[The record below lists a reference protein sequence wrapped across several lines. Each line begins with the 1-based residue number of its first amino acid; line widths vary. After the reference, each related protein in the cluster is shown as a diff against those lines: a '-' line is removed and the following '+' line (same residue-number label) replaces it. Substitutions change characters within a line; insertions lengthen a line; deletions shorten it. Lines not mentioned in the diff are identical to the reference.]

1 MGRQES
7 PHRST
12 YMFFFTLCIH
22 ISKSRAS
29 NCRRALSTIKVA
41 RPKPLTLRRGPS
53 TSKNTPAECAYKF
66 CYEFRSYGLFFVLP
80 PRSRPKCP
88 VLYIYG
94 EVGSRRSSAHV
105 QCSLNSRGQRSG
117 HMSWIELSSSSH
129 SQAYWPSAPSA
140 TALARQNTASS
151 RETPEAFSPST
162 NGTTTIRFG
171 EAWETRRGS
180 TPHTC
185 SWIVDGCRAPTS
197 SWSTDSK
204 GWHRRMQFGL
214 YGLDG

>member
-66 CYEFRSYGLFFVLP
+66 CYETRSYGLFFVLP

-88 VLYIYG
+88 VLYIWRG
-94 EVGSRRSSAHV
+94 WKPLKRPKERSRRSSAHV

-117 HMSWIELSSSSH
+117 HMSWSGLSSSSH

-140 TALARQNTASS
+140 TALAR
-151 RETPEAFSPST
+151 
-162 NGTTTIRFG
+162 
-171 EAWETRRGS
+171 
-180 TPHTC
+180 
-185 SWIVDGCRAPTS
+185 
-197 SWSTDSK
+197 
-204 GWHRRMQFGL
+204 
-214 YGLDG
+214 